1 MATPLTKWTDI
12 CGTKTS
18 EILPLLSPL
27 CEDSVSVGLAYP
39 FLSATDKAA
48 VFAVDRT
55 NLVLL
60 LSYLRTTQ
68 EVIEK
73 TLQAIR
79 E

>member
-12 CGTKTS
+12 CGTKS
-18 EILPLLSPL
+18 SQILPLLTPL
-27 CEDSVSVGLAYP
+27 CEDSVSVALAYP

-48 VFAVDRT
+48 VLGVDRT

-60 LSYLRTTQ
+60 LSYLRTSQ

-73 TLQAIR
+73 TLQTIR